1 MDDEFENIQQTPTRK
16 SLSLSSIHS
25 VSDMIPTEFVTQPE
39 ADRPAKRTPISLTC
53 RFKRRNIL
61 RQ

>member
-1 MDDEFENIQQTPTRK
+1 MDDEFENIQQSPTLK

-39 ADRPAKRTPISLTC
+39 ADRP
-53 RFKRRNIL
+53 RNTDA
-61 RQ
+61 RKFA